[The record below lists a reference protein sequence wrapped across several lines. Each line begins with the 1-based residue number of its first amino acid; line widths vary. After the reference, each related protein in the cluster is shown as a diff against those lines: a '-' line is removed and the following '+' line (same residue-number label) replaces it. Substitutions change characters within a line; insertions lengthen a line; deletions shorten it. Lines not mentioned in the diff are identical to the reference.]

1 MAIVRPENMN
11 FTGKKFSMIISGS
24 PGVGKTTLALSAP
37 NPVLIDFDDGVSRVR
52 AQHRAPTIVCRS
64 YGEVLEDLKSPEM
77 KDFDTIVIDTGGS
90 LVTFIGIW
98 AREQSPGNGNRAG
111 GMSPQ
116 GWGAIKNEFLRLT
129 NMLKYELKKNIIY
142 IFHTREDKDKDV
154 TKQRL
159 VCEGSAKEIV
169 WQPCDIGCFLY
180 MHGDKRVAGFTPT
193 EEYFAKGT
201 HGVSGLMDVPAL
213 GADDKNDF
221 ISNLFVKMKEVV
233 AEENKVF
240 EADKA
245 VYEKAMEA
253 GRALVAEF
261 VDVATANAFTKKLKA
276 IEHALTS
283 QKEIG
288 AMAKKRI
295 AELKLVWNKK
305 TKAWEAEEIKQEV
318 EQNVPDNAN
327 SAE

>member
-1 MAIVRPENMN
+1 MAIVKPTNMN
-11 FTGKKFSMIISGS
+11 FIGKKFSMIISGS

-37 NPVLIDFDDGVSRVR
+37 SPVLIDFDDGVSRVR
-52 AQHRAPTIVCRS
+52 AQHRTPTIVCRS
-64 YGEVLEDLKSPEM
+64 YAEVLEDLKSPEM
-77 KDFDTIVIDTGGS
+77 KDFDTIIIDTGGS

-201 HGVSGLMDVPAL
+201 HGVSGLTDVPTL
-213 GADDKNDF
+213 GVDDKNDF
-221 ISNLFVKMKEVV
+221 ITSLFSKMKDVV
-233 AEENKVF
+233 AEENKAF
-240 EADKA
+240 EVDKS
-245 VYEKAMEA
+245 VYEKALEA
-253 GRALVAEF
+253 GRELVSEIVDAE
-261 VDVATANAFTKKLKA
+261 TANAFTKKLNA
-276 IEHALTS
+276 LEHALTS

-288 AMAKKRI
+288 AMARKRI
-295 AELKLVWNKK
+295 AELKLVWSRK
-305 TKAWEAEEIKQEV
+305 TKAWESEANKEDV
-318 EQNVPDNAN
+318 TDVPDNTNPA
-327 SAE
+327 